1 MNWSGEAD
9 AARDQNHVRQWARRP
24 ASRRFQSNQAL
35 AARCRDAKPFW
46 TASAAAS
53 RKRLQVAE
61 EAHLLPAIPRTLR

>member
-9 AARDQNHVRQWARRP
+9 AARDQNHVRPWARRP
-24 ASRRFQSNQAL
+24 ASRRFQSNRAL